1 MLEDPDS
8 RGSETK
14 TNDVECQKTQED
26 QNQPRA
32 VETGFHDGTTEQE
45 LQRLLTETIIT
56 ISIVNGAN
64 SDQMSRQTNH
74 TRICVVLDSDERD
87 KFVRSANILKK
98 ELRGRKIR
106 ISAAMDA
113 EERSH
118 QEDLDTSNAASTQ
131 DTTYHSCRSK

>member
-1 MLEDPDS
+1 MNNASRRSEENSQSLLDEMMTIMLEDPDS

-87 KFVRSANILKK
+87 KFDQ
-98 ELRGRKIR
+98 
-106 ISAAMDA
+106 ISEHT
-113 EERSH
+113 EERA
-118 QEDLDTSNAASTQ
+118 ERTEN
-131 DTTYHSCRSK
+131 